1 MQRRQRSLQKENG
14 ITRLYWY
21 TTLKFAKQSRIH
33 PSKRPRINTE
43 VTYGSCSTT
52 GDPKISSNESTAE
65 NNDSSSSEY
74 TPENLTSKQKH
85 HSSKSASGHDQNL
98 PYQQDRLP
106 EFAKV

>member
-1 MQRRQRSLQKENG
+1 MQRQRSLQKENG

-21 TTLKFAKQSRIH
+21 TTLKFATKSRIH

-52 GDPKISSNESTAE
+52 GDLKISSTESTAE
-65 NNDSSSSEY
+65 NNGSSSSEY
-74 TPENLTSKQKH
+74 TLEDQTSKRKH
-85 HSSKSASGHDQNL
+85 HSSKSASGHVSKFTL
-98 PYQQDRLP
+98 PTRQLP